1 MPILPVILDALAHV
15 SRICGL
21 ETADAF
27 PPGHPYA
34 RTRWNKAFFDIPS
47 DMKPD
52 RIDRTLSEAITNTPQ
67 VFAQIEHPTPAMQR
81 ALLAVIE
88 TRMRRACGT
97 PDDLLAMLIRAYDS
111 PYTQEAVPGL
121 RAIIERSRDE
131 PMDWRA
137 RRVLQHLVSES
148 NTIEA

>member
-21 ETADAF
+21 ETADSF

-47 DMKPD
+47 DMKPE
-52 RIDRTLSEAITNTPQ
+52 RIDRTLSEAISNTPQ
-67 VFAQIEHPTPAMQR
+67 VFIQIENPTPAMQR

-88 TRMRRACGT
+88 TRMRRSCGT

-111 PYTQEAVPGL
+111 PHTLEAVPGL
-121 RAIIERSRDE
+121 RAVIDSSRDE

-137 RRVLQHLVSES
+137 RRVLQHLANES
-148 NTIEA
+148 ATIEA